1 MDVLAPDSGRQPLV
15 LVRCCAALMAALAV
29 AMGAYA
35 AHGMRATASAE
46 AVAVVQTAVQYQMWH
61 ALALLGLALLPD
73 SRWRQWAAG
82 LFLAGIA
89 LFCGSLYVLS
99 FTPLRPG
106 LLTPLGGLLLM
117 AGWLSVLLAVPGRWR
132 AGSRS
137 Q

>member
-1 MDVLAPDSGRQPLV
+1 MDALGTDTGRQPLV
-15 LVRCCAALMAALAV
+15 FVRCCAALLAALAV
-29 AMGAYA
+29 AIGAYA
-35 AHGMRATASAE
+35 AHGMRATATAE

-73 SRWRQWAAG
+73 TRWRQLAAG
-82 LFLAGIA
+82 LFVAGIV
-89 LFCGSLYVLS
+89 LFSGSLYVLS

-117 AGWLSVLLAVPGRWR
+117 TGWLCVLLAVPGRWR
-132 AGSRS
+132 SGLRS